1 MTGPPPLPG
10 RKRPRAGRSPGET
23 FAALAGDERLR
34 TVSVDAVEPNPDQ
47 PRKQF
52 DEEALALLAGS
63 IAERGIL
70 QPPTVVELDPGRYQL
85 VAGERRWR
93 ASKLAGLREID
104 VLLRDRDA
112 QSTALEDALLENT
125 ARQDL
130 TPIEEARAYRVLID
144 DLGLTISALARRIG
158 RSRPSVSNH
167 LRLLELPAPVL
178 AHVETGALSFGHARA
193 LITVSDTHRI
203 HQLAATAVAEGWSVR
218 RLESEAKPPAPTTPR
233 PDHQPRVA
241 RSQPSADPDLTTAI
255 SNHIGAPTEV
265 TIQPDAISVTAAR
278 PDAAKALLSALGI
291 DPDALE
297 RNA

>member
-10 RKRPRAGRSPGET
+10 RKRPRTGRSPGET

-34 TVSVDAVEPNPDQ
+34 TVSVDAIEPNPDQ
-47 PRKQF
+47 PRQRF
-52 DEEALALLAGS
+52 DPEALDLLAGS

-70 QPPTVVELDPGRYQL
+70 QPPTVIEHEPGRYQL

-112 QSTALEDALLENT
+112 QSTTLEDALLENT

-130 TPIEEARAYRVLID
+130 TPVEEARAYRLLID
-144 DLGLTISALARRIG
+144 DLGLTISELARRIG

-178 AHVETGALSFGHARA
+178 THVETGALTFGHARA
-193 LITVSDTHRI
+193 LITVSDTDRI
-203 HQLAATAVAEGWSVR
+203 EQLAATAAVEGWSVR
-218 RLESEAKPPAPTTPR
+218 RLESEAKTPAPNTPPAGPKPR
-233 PDHQPRVA
+233 DTRPQ
-241 RSQPSADPDLTTAI
+241 SSAHPDLTTAI
-255 SNHIGAPTEV
+255 SDHLGQPVDV
-265 TIQPDAISVTAAR
+265 TIQSHAVTMTAAR
-278 PDAAKALLSALGI
+278 PDAAKALLAALGV
-291 DPDALE
+291 DPAALE
-297 RNA
+297 RDA

>member
-10 RKRPRAGRSPGET
+10 RKRPKAARSPGET

-34 TVSVDAVEPNPDQ
+34 TVNVDAIEPNPDQ

-52 DEEALALLAGS
+52 DDEALALLAGS

-70 QPPTVVELDPGRYQL
+70 QPPTVVEREPGRYVL

-104 VLLRDRDA
+104 VVLRDPDA
-112 QSTALEDALLENT
+112 ESTTLEDALLENT

-130 TPIEEARAYRVLID
+130 TPVEEARAYRLLIE
-144 DLGLTISALARRIG
+144 DLGLTIAALARRIG

-178 AHVETGALSFGHARA
+178 THVETGALTFGHARA
-193 LITVSDTHRI
+193 LITISDTRRLE
-203 HQLAATAVAEGWSVR
+203 QLAATAAAEGWSVR
-218 RLESEAKPPAPTTPR
+218 RLESEAKDPAPNPPRADRHPRDSSPTPAAQIDIATTIS
-233 PDHQPRVA
+233 QRVGE
-241 RSQPSADPDLTTAI
+241 PV
-255 SNHIGAPTEV
+255 EV
-265 TIQPDAISVTAAR
+265 TIQPRAITVAAAR
-278 PDAAKALLSALGI
+278 PAAAEALLRALGV
-291 DPDALE
+291 DPAVLDT
-297 RNA
+297 NP